1 MDQSSYYECP
11 LLDVA
16 MTASVSATD
25 SVSQNDHAVAEP
37 ALFNQFQLQ
46 QHTIL
51 EEPFSPADNRRA
63 DEHSKLAYKTSP

>member
-37 ALFNQFQLQ
+37 ALVN
-46 QHTIL
+46 
-51 EEPFSPADNRRA
+51 
-63 DEHSKLAYKTSP
+63 